1 MGHASDGVHR
11 PSGHVCDEGKIQTN
25 TLHTLNLAV
34 LTAFYDIEGADVK
47 GQLLMGADQLQVM
60 EPLDWNLLSAN
71 TSRLLAAD
79 DVPAYNLRKLAAS
92 LQNESVVVRT
102 ASEALLL
109 DYVELQNSKNM
120 FWSFSN
126 YG

>member
-1 MGHASDGVHR
+1 
-11 PSGHVCDEGKIQTN
+11 
-25 TLHTLNLAV
+25 
-34 LTAFYDIEGADVK
+34 
-47 GQLLMGADQLQVM
+47 MGADQLQVM

-79 DVPAYNLRKLAAS
+79 DVPAYSLRKLAAS

-109 DYVELQNSKNM
+109 DYIELQNNKNM

-126 YG
+126 YGWTSFAICFFYI